1 MAFHVRNFN
10 HLKFTHSVGHIF
22 CSEIQEFQWRSMSYR
37 WDWLDKG
44 RCDVDG
50 VDWSQHL
57 SSCFRVRVLHDESCR
72 FNPFIGWLSVLSFFP
87 QLAEVYP
94 CSASASG
101 LYPGATKL
109 TAGTV
114 SNAVTPLF
122 SFVNAELEFPC
133 RHYVVAFFVVVFN
146 FKMSSSWQWSSF
158 VKWLCEACRDLL
170 QVPKNRKLWNS
181 SPLNREYTRG
191 PTTIS
196 NLKWDSKAGWKTSLG
211 NFKGYISFVNLAA
224 QIWKIYA
231 AMLGTCDKIS
241 VGDALL
247 TPVQECVAL
256 TAWRQRLGNQPREV
270 RPGGSRGRTHPV
282 VHLGLF
288 KNLDLKNP

>member
-1 MAFHVRNFN
+1 
-10 HLKFTHSVGHIF
+10 
-22 CSEIQEFQWRSMSYR
+22 MSYR
-37 WDWLDKG
+37 WDWLDEG

-50 VDWSQHL
+50 VDWSEHFEL
-57 SSCFRVRVLHDESCR
+57 TCFRVRVLHDESCR
-72 FNPFIGWLSVLSFFP
+72 FNPFIGWLCVLSFFP
-87 QLAEVYP
+87 QLAEVHP

-133 RHYVVAFFVVVFN
+133 RHFVVAFFVVVFN
-146 FKMSSSWQWSSF
+146 FKMPSSWQWSSF

-181 SPLNREYTRG
+181 SRLNREYTRG
-191 PTTIS
+191 PTTTS

-211 NFKGYISFVNLAA
+211 NLKGYIQNGLGQSFVNLAA
-224 QIWKIYA
+224 QICILCCYAWNLWQDLCRGCTLDTCSRVCCAHRLAHFQIHAAAWKS
-231 AMLGTCDKIS
+231 T
-241 VGDALL
+241 
-247 TPVQECVAL
+247 E
-256 TAWRQRLGNQPREV
+256 
-270 RPGGSRGRTHPV
+270 
-282 VHLGLF
+282 GLARW
-288 KNLDLKNP
+288 K

>member
-1 MAFHVRNFN
+1 MW
-10 HLKFTHSVGHIF
+10 
-22 CSEIQEFQWRSMSYR
+22 CR
-37 WDWLDKG
+37 WCRL
-44 RCDVDG
+44 VTT
-50 VDWSQHL
+50 L
-57 SSCFRVRVLHDESCR
+57 ELTCFRVRVLHDESCR

-114 SNAVTPLF
+114 SNAVTPPF

-170 QVPKNRKLWNS
+170 QVPKTRKLWNS
-181 SPLNREYTRG
+181 SPLHREYTRG

-196 NLKWDSKAGWKTSLG
+196 NLKWDSKAGWKTSLR
-211 NFKGYISFVNLAA
+211 NFKGYIQNGLAA
-224 QIWKIYA
+224 K
-231 AMLGTCDKIS
+231 LC
-241 VGDALL
+241 
-247 TPVQECVAL
+247 EF
-256 TAWRQRLGNQPREV
+256 
-270 RPGGSRGRTHPV
+270 GSP
-282 VHLGLF
+282 
-288 KNLDLKNP
+288 NLKNQCCYAWNLWQDLCRGCTLDTCSRVCCAHRLAAAAWKSTEGSSARWK